1 MFKINKKASLNLSIN
16 AIVIIVLAMTLMG
29 LGLGFIRNIFS
40 GFEEQREEITEQVRA
55 QILEDLRTGNKPLAF
70 PATDINVEKGSAKT
84 MAFGV
89 RNTKALETLSF
100 KIDVGILQTSIG
112 GCKYKYDGAA
122 WAQMGTSPAGIS
134 CSAPSSTIDFFY
146 NEGPFS
152 LTVGRDEV
160 YSVRATT
167 VGDKGVYMARI
178 RILSCE
184 LGGTETVADCAD
196 VSVLSSNVYAEKTF
210 FINNI

>member
-70 PATDINVEKGSAKT
+70 PATDINIKKGKAKT

-89 RNTKALETLSF
+89 RNVEALDTLNF
-100 KIDVGILQTSIG
+100 TINVEIIQASIG
-112 GCKYKYDGAA
+112 LCKYKKTAGALA
-122 WAQMGTSPAGIS
+122 LTEGED
-134 CSAPSSTIDFFY
+134 CSRVDPVIGFFY
-146 NEGPFS
+146 NEGPFR
-152 LTVGRDEV
+152 LTVSRDDV
-160 YSVRATT
+160 YSVRATAD
-167 VGDKGVYMARI
+167 GSKGVYMARI
-178 RILSCE
+178 QIMDE
-184 LGGTETVADCAD
+184 NDNT
-196 VSVLSSNVYAEKTF
+196 VYAEKTF